1 MAGHLDR
8 TLKAAATPRVLTITV
23 SDDLPIWGMTE
34 CLFGRQNPQTGG
46 KPKEIAK
53 HHIKDAP
60 DILIL
65 KEAKVEYA
73 KVR

>member
-1 MAGHLDR
+1 M
-8 TLKAAATPRVLTITV
+8 